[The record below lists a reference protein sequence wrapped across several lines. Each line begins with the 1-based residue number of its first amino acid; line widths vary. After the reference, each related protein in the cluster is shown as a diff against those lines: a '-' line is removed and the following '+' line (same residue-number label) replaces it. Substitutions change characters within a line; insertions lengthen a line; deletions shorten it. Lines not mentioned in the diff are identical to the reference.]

1 MTSVRVRP
9 LGAADVSA
17 FEAFLAPRAESSL
30 FLLANSRR
38 AGFADAGRPFEGTY
52 AGAFEAGLLTAVAAH
67 FWNGIVAVQA
77 PVHLDAVLR
86 RALGASGRAV
96 AGLTGP
102 YDQVVAAR
110 SALGASSQPAAV
122 EAPEGLF
129 VLDLAD
135 LLVPEALASG
145 AVRCR
150 RPREGEIALLAA
162 WRAAY
167 RREVLGEP
175 PGAAND
181 DAGREDVRAL
191 QAAGSQWVLE
201 ADGALAAYSAFN
213 ARLPEIVQVGGV
225 WTPPERRG
233 KGFAR
238 AVVAASLLQARAQGV
253 ARAVLFTESPA
264 ARRAYEAIGF
274 RKVGEYGLVIF
285 TRPVPSRSPSRRR
298 RSPESRS
305 ARTPGPR
312 R

>member
-1 MTSVRVRP
+1 MSQARVRL
-9 LGAADVSA
+9 LGAADAPA

-30 FLLANSRR
+30 FLLANARK

-52 AGAFEAGLLTAVAAH
+52 AGAFAGGLLTAVAAH
-67 FWNGIVAVQA
+67 YWNGIVAVQA
-77 PVHLDAVLR
+77 PAHLEAVLH
-86 RALGASGRAV
+86 RAAGASGRAV

-110 SALGASSQPAAV
+110 RSLGAQARPAAV

-129 VLDLAD
+129 VLDLAN
-135 LLVPEALASG
+135 LTVPGALASG

-150 RPREGEIALLAA
+150 RPREEDLPLLAA

-175 PGAAND
+175 L
-181 DAGREDVRAL
+181 GRENDEASRDDVRAL
-191 QAAGSQWVLE
+191 HEAGAHWLLE
-201 ADGALAAYSAFN
+201 AQGEPAAYSAFN
-213 ARLPEIVQVGGV
+213 ARLPEIAQVGGV

-233 KGFAR
+233 RGYAR
-238 AVVAASLLQARAQGV
+238 AVVAASLLDARAEGV
-253 ARAVLFTESPA
+253 RRAVLFTENPV

-285 TRPVPSRSPSRRR
+285 R
-298 RSPESRS
+298 
-305 ARTPGPR
+305 
-312 R
+312 

>member
-1 MTSVRVRP
+1 MTSESVRL
-9 LGAADVSA
+9 LGAEDAPA

-30 FLLANSRR
+30 FLLANARR

-52 AGAFEAGLLTAVAAH
+52 AGAFEEGLLTAVAAH
-67 FWNGIVAVQA
+67 FWNGIVAMQT

-86 RALGASGRAV
+86 RAVGASGRAL

-110 SALGASSQPAAV
+110 SALDTASRPASI

-129 VLDLAD
+129 VLELAD
-135 LLVPEALASG
+135 LRVPEALASG

-150 RPREGEIALLAA
+150 RPREGEMAQLAA

-167 RREVLGEP
+167 RREVLGEA
-175 PGAAND
+175 PGPAND
-181 DAGREDVRAL
+181 AAGREDVRAL
-191 QAAGSQWVLE
+191 QEARSHWVLE

-225 WTPPERRG
+225 WTPRQLRG
-233 KGFAR
+233 RGFAR
-238 AVVAASLLQARAQGV
+238 AVVAASLLEARAEDVG
-253 ARAVLFTESPA
+253 RAVLFTENPA
-264 ARRAYEAIGF
+264 ARRAYEALGF
-274 RKVGEYGLVIF
+274 RRVGEYGLVIF
-285 TRPVPSRSPSRRR
+285 TRPAPWKSPSRRR
-298 RSPESRS
+298 RSKASRF